1 MPGKVLSFY
10 LSIVEQTYTF
20 FNIFGTNSPKTRYKP
35 GFMNDQNEVRPA
47 PKRLYSLDALRGF
60 DMFWIMGGE
69 GIFVGLAT
77 LTGWPLFEWI
87 AKQLDHVPWHGF
99 VFYDMIF
106 PLFLFIAG
114 ISFPFSLAKR
124 TANNDS
130 RQSIYWHVI
139 SRGLILVLLGIV
151 YNNGVRFNLDGLRYG
166 SVLGRIGLAWMFA
179 ALIFMNTR
187 LTWRI
192 IWFCVILL
200 GYWIL
205 LMLFPARDLGST
217 DIYSMEGNL
226 ASYIDRMLMPGRL
239 YLKIHDPEGLFSTIP
254 AIGTALLGMFTGEF
268 MHSNRWAD
276 KPMKKV
282 LYLFIAAVILI
293 VIGRIWNLEFPI
305 NKNIWT
311 SSFVCYVGG
320 LSLLFFAIFYLII
333 DVWNYK
339 KWAFF
344 FVVIGVNPI
353 TIYLVGR
360 IINFRSATRFFFG
373 GFNEILPEAWHP
385 LIDGIGV
392 TTIAWLFLYILWK
405 KRIFLKI

>member
-1 MPGKVLSFY
+1 MNQQKM
-10 LSIVEQTYTF
+10 E
-20 FNIFGTNSPKTRYKP
+20 NENKP
-35 GFMNDQNEVRPA
+35 A
-47 PKRLYSLDALRGF
+47 IKRLYSLDALRGF

-77 LTGWPLFEWI
+77 LTGWPVFEWW

-124 TANNDS
+124 IANNDS
-130 RQSIYWHVI
+130 RQSIYKHVI
-139 SRGLILVLLGIV
+139 SRGLILVLLGIL
-151 YNNGVRFNLDGLRYG
+151 YNNGVKFNFSELRYG

-192 IWFCVILL
+192 VWFWVILL
-200 GYWIL
+200 GYWFL
-205 LMLFPARDLGST
+205 LILFPARDLGSS

-268 MHSNRWAD
+268 MLSKYLNDR
-276 KPMKKV
+276 PLKKV
-282 LYLFIAAVILI
+282 LYLVLAAVALM
-293 VIGRIWNLEFPI
+293 VVGRIWNLEFPI

-311 SSFVCYVGG
+311 SSFVIFVGG
-320 LSLLFFAIFYLII
+320 LSLLLFAIFYLII
-333 DVWNYK
+333 DVWQYK
-339 KWAFF
+339 RWAFF

-360 IINFRSATRFFFG
+360 IVNFRSATRFFFG
-373 GFNEILPEAWHP
+373 GFNAILPEAWQP

-392 TTIAWLFLYILWK
+392 TAIAWIFLYILYK
-405 KRIFLKI
+405 KKIFLRV